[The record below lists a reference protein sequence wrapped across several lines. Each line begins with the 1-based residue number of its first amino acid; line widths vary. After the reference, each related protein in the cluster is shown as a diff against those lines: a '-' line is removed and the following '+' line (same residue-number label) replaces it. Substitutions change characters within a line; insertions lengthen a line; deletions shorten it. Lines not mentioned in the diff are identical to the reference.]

1 MNIKIVLILTGLSVS
16 AFSAVNAQDNYYYHE
31 NQRVSLTPVP
41 KIARSLGSI
50 EEDDGVDYYLTEQGH
65 QVGIYHKILLKIHK
79 DSDLLLLLA
88 PYDVT
93 VEEQLSPQLYLI
105 VVPSNDLAIDLSN
118 RLSESPEVEYAH
130 PDFIKNRVAR

>member
-1 MNIKIVLILTGLSVS
+1 MNIKVVLIFTGLLLS

-31 NQRVSLTPVP
+31 NQRVGLTPVP
-41 KIARSLGSI
+41 KIARSI
-50 EEDDGVDYYLTEQGH
+50 EGDDGVDYYLTEQGH

-79 DSDLLLLLA
+79 DSNLLFLLA

-105 VVPSNDLAIDLSN
+105 VVPSNNLAIDLSN

-130 PDFIKNRVAR
+130 PDFIKSRVAR

>member
-1 MNIKIVLILTGLSVS
+1 MSIKIVLILTGLSLS
-16 AFSAVNAQDNYYYHE
+16 AFNAVNAQDNYYYHE

-41 KIARSLGSI
+41 KIARSI
-50 EEDDGVDYYLTEQGH
+50 EGDDSVDYYLTEQGH

-79 DSDLLLLLA
+79 DTDLLMLLA

-105 VVPSNDLAIDLSN
+105 VVPSNNLAIDLSN

-130 PDFIKNRVAR
+130 PDFIKSRVVR

>member
-1 MNIKIVLILTGLSVS
+1 MNIKVVLILTGLLLS

-41 KIARSLGSI
+41 KIARSI
-50 EEDDGVDYYLTEQGH
+50 EGDDSVDYYLTEQGH

-88 PYDVT
+88 PYDVI

-130 PDFIKNRVAR
+130 PDFIKSRVVR

>member
-1 MNIKIVLILTGLSVS
+1 MNIKVVLILTGLLLSV
-16 AFSAVNAQDNYYYHE
+16 FSAVNAQDNYYYHE

-41 KIARSLGSI
+41 KIARSI
-50 EEDDGVDYYLTEQGH
+50 EGDDGIDYYLTEQGH
-65 QVGIYHKILLKIHK
+65 QVGIYHKILLKIRK
-79 DSDLLLLLA
+79 DNDLLLLLA

-130 PDFIKNRVAR
+130 PDFIKSRVAR